1 MLCSTK
7 ETVCWWV
14 REIRLPLSTPWRACW
29 TTQTCRSGS
38 RQPVGTPLPDSDG
51 SKWHPELRITTSNVL
66 RRLNEVALPGRE
78 ELRGAVLR
86 YVEIPGA
93 RAFNAVGLT
102 PNSIT
107 LIGFLICAAAAAV
120 VALGWPLYAG
130 VVFLLGGILDLFDG
144 ALARLTGKA
153 SPFGALLDSVFDRL
167 GEASLFVGLGIYYL
181 LGDLPSGQLILS
193 MLSVLL
199 GLVFSQGV
207 SYLRARGEGLGA
219 FTRSGIMTR
228 TERVIILG
236 AGLIVEGLAPVPIM
250 VWVLWVIAGVS
261 CFTLFQR
268 MFTIRGILEREG
280 E

>member
-1 MLCSTK
+1 M
-7 ETVCWWV
+7 
-14 REIRLPLSTPWRACW
+14 
-29 TTQTCRSGS
+29 
-38 RQPVGTPLPDSDG
+38 
-51 SKWHPELRITTSNVL
+51 
-66 RRLNEVALPGRE
+66 ALPGRE

-107 LIGFLICAAAAAV
+107 LVGFSVCVGGAV
-120 VALGWPLYAG
+120 VVASGWPLYG
-130 VVFLLGGILDLFDG
+130 GIVFLLGGFLDLFDG
-144 ALARLTGKA
+144 ALARLTDKA

-167 GEASLFVGLGIYYL
+167 GEAALFVGLGVYYL
-181 LGDLPSGQLILS
+181 LGDLGSGQLMLS
-193 MLSVLL
+193 MLAVLL

-228 TERVIILG
+228 TERVVILG
-236 AGLIVEGLAPVPIM
+236 VGLIVEGLAPVPIM

-268 MFTIRGILEREG
+268 MFTIRGLLDEQ
-280 E
+280 

>member
-1 MLCSTK
+1 
-7 ETVCWWV
+7 
-14 REIRLPLSTPWRACW
+14 
-29 TTQTCRSGS
+29 
-38 RQPVGTPLPDSDG
+38 
-51 SKWHPELRITTSNVL
+51 
-66 RRLNEVALPGRE
+66 VALPGRE
-78 ELRGAVLR
+78 QLRSALLR
-86 YVEIPGA
+86 YVEVPGA
-93 RAFNAVGLT
+93 RAFDAIGVT
-102 PNSIT
+102 PNAIT
-107 LIGFLICAAAAAV
+107 LVGFSICVGSAV
-120 VALGWPLYAG
+120 LVALGWPLYAG
-130 VVFLLGGILDLFDG
+130 IAFAVGSILDLFDG

-181 LGDLPSGQLILS
+181 LGDLPPAQLILS

-219 FTRSGIMTR
+219 FTTSGIMTR

-236 AGLIVEGLAPVPIM
+236 AGLIAEGLAPVPIM

-268 MFTIRGILEREG
+268 MFTIRSLLERE
-280 E
+280 